1 MTGLD
6 TGFFFSLQDQHP
18 IAVQVW
24 QERSAITSVIVL
36 YELHRKLLKGEFKDW
51 PKIIDDISES
61 VEVISL
67 NQKTALRASHIA
79 HGTGMPGLDAL
90 ILTSLLDAECSEIY
104 TTDYHFELYQK
115 KGIKII
121 NLQEKSK

>member
-36 YELHRKLLKGEFKDW
+36 YELHRKLLKGEFNDW
-51 PKIIDDISES
+51 LRIIDDISES
-61 VEVISL
+61 VEVITL

-90 ILTSLLDAECSEIY
+90 ILTSLLDAECNEIY
-104 TTDYHFELYQK
+104 TTDYHLELYQK

>member
-36 YELHRKLLKGEFKDW
+36 YELHRKLLKGQFKDW

-61 VEVISL
+61 VEVIPL
-67 NQKTALRASHIA
+67 NQKTALTASHIA

-90 ILTSLLDAECSEIY
+90 ILTSLLDAECNEIY
-104 TTDYHFELYQK
+104 TTDYHLELYQK

-121 NLQEKSK
+121 NLQ

>member
-79 HGTGMPGLDAL
+79 HGTGIPGLDAL

>member
-24 QERSAITSVIVL
+24 QEHSAITSVIVL

-61 VEVISL
+61 VEVIPL

-115 KGIKII
+115 KGTKII
-121 NLQEKSK
+121 NIQ

>member
-6 TGFFFSLQDQHP
+6 TGFFFSLQDQHH

-61 VEVISL
+61 VEVIPL
-67 NQKTALRASHIA
+67 DQETALRASHIA

-90 ILTSLLDAECSEIY
+90 ILTSLLDAECNEIY
-104 TTDYHFELYQK
+104 TTDYHLELYQK

>member
-1 MTGLD
+1 MIGLD

-36 YELHRKLLKGEFKDW
+36 YELHRKLLKGEFNDW
-51 PKIIDDISES
+51 LRIIDDISES
-61 VEVISL
+61 VEVITL

-90 ILTSLLDAECSEIY
+90 ILTSLLDAECNEIY
-104 TTDYHFELYQK
+104 TTDYHLELYQK

-121 NLQEKSK
+121 NLREKSK

>member
-61 VEVISL
+61 VEVIPL

-121 NLQEKSK
+121 NIQ